1 MAEEYRRTAFEQ
13 RRHAASWPMGAY
25 HLVQINCEHTRS
37 LQLAHPK
44 TFDAFMLF
52 TPMKKLM
59 AEAARSKL
67 PMPEEG
73 TFGYTLLCCF
83 WRGLGVV
90 AWSYVLFVIFF
101 RRP

>member
-1 MAEEYRRTAFEQ
+1 MNI
-13 RRHAASWPMGAY
+13 
-25 HLVQINCEHTRS
+25 LVVLNLLIPTI
-37 LQLAHPK
+37 
-44 TFDAFMLF
+44 FGAFMLF

-67 PMPEEG
+67 AMPEEG

-90 AWSYVLFVIFF
+90 AWLYVIFVVFVLFF
-101 RRP
+101 RKL